1 MILYSILVS
10 LWLLPS
16 IIWFFF
22 YSYLHLGPLHGQGV
36 VFLSYLCYAVM
47 RPRGSSK
54 KQDLIW
60 ALLKCQHLAH
70 FSWIMFSQPFQLQ
83 NKLRWPLPRIA
94 HKSIGFH
101 FNPDGSST
109 NLLITITPNKSTT
122 KRLFSSRH
130 SDFQKNTTAKIFT
143 LDLIDLSTDRL

>member
-10 LWLLPS
+10 LWLLSS

-54 KQDLIW
+54 RFDLGPVKMSTLG
-60 ALLKCQHLAH
+60 ALLMNYVQSA
-70 FSWIMFSQPFQLQ
+70 I
-83 NKLRWPLPRIA
+83 
-94 HKSIGFH
+94 
-101 FNPDGSST
+101 
-109 NLLITITPNKSTT
+109 STT
-122 KRLFSSRH
+122 E
-130 SDFQKNTTAKIFT
+130 
-143 LDLIDLSTDRL
+143 